1 MLVADKIATD
11 YIFKDNIYL
20 SFNDL
25 EKALT
30 DKDTLSEHERCYEYI
45 LGEVSVNSTKFMEMQ
60 GDRFTETWGKYISDR
75 QTGVEY
81 IAILANIMSR
91 MCQQGGDNL
100 KAFVA
105 WAAKKGLLQ
114 TDKNAKKTSK
124 LVKMPD
130 GHPQRCYV
138 LRVPESSLETLLE
151 DIDDNLLI

>member
-91 MCQQGGDNL
+91 MCQQGGYNL